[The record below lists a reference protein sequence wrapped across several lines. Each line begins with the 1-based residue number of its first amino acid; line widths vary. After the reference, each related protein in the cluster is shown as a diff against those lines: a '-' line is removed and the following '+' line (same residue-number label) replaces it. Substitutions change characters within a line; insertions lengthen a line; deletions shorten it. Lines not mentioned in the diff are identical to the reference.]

1 MPGGIR
7 QFVGA
12 RLPAMVLC
20 QSMNVATDQPNRGQ
34 ARSYGIGGLRL
45 TSVGAHEQR
54 EAAMAVCLTH
64 RIAGVVTSVRSY
76 RVLRSIRES
85 AANLAS
91 VGARWPA
98 MASGQSMNVAPDRP
112 NREQGGT
119 PPRTSYRVL
128 QPVGAHEQREAAMAV
143 CLTHRIAGVVT
154 SVRSYRGSVWAGL
167 LAAFLV
173 GPAFAAPLEQLKLV
187 SEHPVDA
194 MVGGNLSGL
203 AVCNGQ
209 LWAISDRDD
218 NVLYRMDRTQSVWQA
233 QPVAIEVPDVPE
245 SNLPVNLRSLAKL
258 SSYIRGGSLDFEGIS
273 CDAQGNKYV
282 VSEAHAE
289 VLKVPVEGSPV
300 WLTLP
305 AELVAQARAKGML
318 QHFNAI
324 FEGLA
329 ISPEGDRLW
338 LAAERDQRGLLVVH
352 QDGDGWRCK
361 GSCVLRTEPGK
372 EVLPPQVG
380 GKSVSRDFADLSLFN
395 GKLYALERS
404 AYRICRRTLLTGA
417 TERCW
422 SFSAEAL
429 KPDRLYE
436 QRFGLTE
443 ALVVDETGAWVGVDN
458 NFGERADGEKRP
470 IVWRFAA
477 PAGGWSERR

>member
-1 MPGGIR
+1 MRGGIR
-7 QFVGA
+7 QSVGA
-12 RLPAMVLC
+12 RLPATALSLLADMC
-20 QSMNVATDQPNRGQ
+20 RMFRPHRGQ
-34 ARSYGIGGLRL
+34 ARSYGMLML
-45 TSVGAHEQR
+45 
-54 EAAMAVCLTH
+54 
-64 RIAGVVTSVRSY
+64 AGI
-76 RVLRSIRES
+76 LMS
-85 AANLAS
+85 AAA
-91 VGARWPA
+91 
-98 MASGQSMNVAPDRP
+98 
-112 NREQGGT
+112 
-119 PPRTSYRVL
+119 
-128 QPVGAHEQREAAMAV
+128 
-143 CLTHRIAGVVT
+143 
-154 SVRSYRGSVWAGL
+154 
-167 LAAFLV
+167 
-173 GPAFAAPLEQLKLV
+173 PAFAVPLKQLELV
-187 SEHPVDA
+187 SEHPVDG

-218 NVLYRMDRTQSVWQA
+218 NLLYRMNRAQTVWQA
-233 QPVAIEVPDVPE
+233 QADTIDVPE
-245 SNLPVNLRSLAKL
+245 APESDLPANLRSLAKL
-258 SSYIRGGSLDFEGIS
+258 SSFVRGGSLDFEGIS
-273 CDAQGNKYV
+273 CDTAGNKYV

-300 WLTLP
+300 WLKLP

-338 LAAERDQRGLLVVH
+338 LAAEREQRGLLVVSRVN
-352 QDGDGWRCK
+352 DNWRCE

-380 GKSVSRDFADLSLFN
+380 GKSVSRDFADLSLFS

-404 AYRICRRTLLTGA
+404 AYRICRRSLQTGA
-417 TERCW
+417 SERCW

-429 KPDRLYE
+429 KPHRLYD
-436 QRFGLTE
+436 QKFGLTE

-477 PAGGWSERR
+477 PDGGWSE

>member
-91 VGARWPA
+91 VGARLPA

-119 PPRTSYRVL
+119 PPRT
-128 QPVGAHEQREAAMAV
+128 
-143 CLTHRIAGVVT
+143 
-154 SVRSYRGSVWAGL
+154 SYRGSVWAGL